1 MYDII
6 ELTGKKVADL
16 RTIAKDLNIK
26 KTEALKKQE
35 LVYKILD
42 EQAINPPAK
51 TDSKATDD
59 RPKSKPPRS
68 VRVTATEA
76 AAPKVGGDQKSDAP
90 ESKTEV
96 KGETKQERPNHTNPR
111 PTNKRRDD
119 VKPIVQRESKD
130 PTENKMPSAQKTEVT
145 GDQRRENR
153 PRPNPRP
160 ENKPTPR

>member
-51 TDSKATDD
+51 TDAKPVEV
-59 RPKSKPPRS
+59 RPKSKPPRM
-68 VRVTATEA
+68 VRVTATEVS
-76 AAPKVGGDQKSDAP
+76 APKVGSDQKSDAP
-90 ESKTEV
+90 ETQSGV
-96 KGETKQERPNHTNPR
+96 KEESNRERPN
-111 PTNKRRDD
+111 
-119 VKPIVQRESKD
+119 
-130 PTENKMPSAQKTEVT
+130 
-145 GDQRRENR
+145 
-153 PRPNPRP
+153 
-160 ENKPTPR
+160 